1 MGYSRVGYSR
11 VLRWCAR
18 ALAGSALVLGDE
30 RYELMQIVAHAGSE
44 TTINGQVP
52 WHRAVRTMAPGRL
65 YHGTGPSVPWH
76 RAV

>member
-1 MGYSRVGYSR
+1 MGYSR
-11 VLRWCAR
+11 VLRWYTR
-18 ALAGSALVLGDE
+18 TLAGSALVLGDE

-44 TTINGQVP
+44 TTVNGQVGGTGPSVP

-65 YHGTGPSVPWH
+65 IPWH